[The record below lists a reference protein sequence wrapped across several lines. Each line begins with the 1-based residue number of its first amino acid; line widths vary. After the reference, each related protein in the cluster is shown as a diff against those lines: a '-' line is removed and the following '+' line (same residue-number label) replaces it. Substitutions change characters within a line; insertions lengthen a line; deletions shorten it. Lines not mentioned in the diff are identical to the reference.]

1 LGMNWQ
7 CHELQLT
14 LNELHL
20 CALWIVF
27 IVLFSHKNYINF
39 VGAVIDRPQSIKN
52 KIKRATNGRPYR
64 LILNFVYIQVKTQP
78 PLPKSNFTHAVNFT
92 IEDNFTRKANFT
104 FNSEV
109 AHYICSE

>member
-1 LGMNWQ
+1 LGMNWL
-7 CHELQLT
+7 CHELQLS
-14 LNELHL
+14 LHELHL
-20 CALWIVF
+20 RTLWIVF
-27 IVLFSHKNYINF
+27 IVPFSHKNYINF